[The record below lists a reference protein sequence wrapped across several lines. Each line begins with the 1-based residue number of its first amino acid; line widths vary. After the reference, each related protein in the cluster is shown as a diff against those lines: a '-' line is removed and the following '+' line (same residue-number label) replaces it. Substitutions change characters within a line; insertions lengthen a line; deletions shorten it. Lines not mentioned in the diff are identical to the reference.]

1 MIWMIVC
8 AVLASAGL
16 LLIVWALLG
25 WCVLPPRREAVTIYR
40 LSASEP
46 QLERQVRAF
55 VWSRESGLAG
65 GRLILAGGRKSRRRL
80 RRWQSV
86 WPRSMPAWNTAPARH
101 VGSNNMEQE
110 SQMIQGTVLAV
121 IYQNPEN
128 GYCVLKGSH
137 RQGEAVTVVGVI
149 P

>member
-16 LLIVWALLG
+16 LLIVWVLLG

-65 GRLILAGGRKSRRRL
+65 GRLILAAGDCGAGKASGRAVCL
-80 RRWQSV
+80 RGIPPLRGMS
-86 WPRSMPAWNTAPARH
+86 
-101 VGSNNMEQE
+101 
-110 SQMIQGTVLAV
+110 
-121 IYQNPEN
+121 
-128 GYCVLKGSH
+128 
-137 RQGEAVTVVGVI
+137 GVI
-149 P
+149 TWNRNRK

>member
-8 AVLASAGL
+8 AVLAAAGL
-16 LLIVWALLG
+16 ILIVWALLG

-65 GRLILAGGRKSRRRL
+65 G
-80 RRWQSV
+80 
-86 WPRSMPAWNTAPARH
+86 
-101 VGSNNMEQE
+101 
-110 SQMIQGTVLAV
+110 
-121 IYQNPEN
+121 
-128 GYCVLKGSH
+128 
-137 RQGEAVTVVGVI
+137 
-149 P
+149 

>member
-8 AVLASAGL
+8 AVLAAAGL
-16 LLIVWALLG
+16 ILIVWALLG

-65 GRLILAGGRKSRRRL
+65 GLAERLAAQYACVEYRPCAGCR
-80 RRWQSV
+80 
-86 WPRSMPAWNTAPARH
+86 
-101 VGSNNMEQE
+101 E
-110 SQMIQGTVLAV
+110 
-121 IYQNPEN
+121 
-128 GYCVLKGSH
+128 
-137 RQGEAVTVVGVI
+137 
-149 P
+149 

>member
-8 AVLASAGL
+8 AVLAAAGL
-16 LLIVWALLG
+16 ILIVWALLG

-65 GRLILAGGRKSRRRL
+65 GRIGRGLRGDCRAEKTRL
-80 RRWQSV
+80 KD
-86 WPRSMPAWNTAPARH
+86 T
-101 VGSNNMEQE
+101 
-110 SQMIQGTVLAV
+110 TL
-121 IYQNPEN
+121 
-128 GYCVLKGSH
+128 
-137 RQGEAVTVVGVI
+137 
-149 P
+149 

>member
-65 GRLILAGGRKSRRRL
+65 GRLILAGGEEPPETNRFIFFIPQSSISAFKRL
-80 RRWQSV
+80 AAQY
-86 WPRSMPAWNTAPARH
+86 A
-101 VGSNNMEQE
+101 
-110 SQMIQGTVLAV
+110 
-121 IYQNPEN
+121 
-128 GYCVLKGSH
+128 CVEY
-137 RQGEAVTVVGVI
+137 RPCAACRE
-149 P
+149 

>member
-8 AVLASAGL
+8 AVLAAAGL
-16 LLIVWALLG
+16 ILIVWALLG

-65 GRLILAGGRKSRRRL
+65 GRLILAGGEEAPETAALAERL
-80 RRWQSV
+80 GRAVCLRGIPPLRGMSGV
-86 WPRSMPAWNTAPARH
+86 RS
-101 VGSNNMEQE
+101 MEQE

-121 IYQNPEN
+121 IYQNPETATA
-128 GYCVLKGSH
+128 C
-137 RQGEAVTVVGVI
+137 
-149 P
+149 

>member
-8 AVLASAGL
+8 AVLAAAGL
-16 LLIVWALLG
+16 ILIVWALLG

-65 GRLILAGGRKSRRRL
+65 GRLILAGGEGDEL
-80 RRWQSV
+80 
-86 WPRSMPAWNTAPARH
+86 
-101 VGSNNMEQE
+101 
-110 SQMIQGTVLAV
+110 
-121 IYQNPEN
+121 
-128 GYCVLKGSH
+128 
-137 RQGEAVTVVGVI
+137 
-149 P
+149 